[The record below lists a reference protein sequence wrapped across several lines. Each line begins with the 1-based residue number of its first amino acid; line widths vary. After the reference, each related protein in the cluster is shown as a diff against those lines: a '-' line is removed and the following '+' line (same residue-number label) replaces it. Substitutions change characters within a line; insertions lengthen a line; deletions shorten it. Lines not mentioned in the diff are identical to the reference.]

1 MSGVELVYSDFISS
15 IILEITQNS
24 SRPKNYRE
32 LFNLRHA
39 QARNVIE
46 RIFGVVKRRFR
57 LLVVA
62 PEYDLRTQAKMV
74 PAICV
79 LHNFIRIHDNDD
91 LPEVHQVP
99 GANHHQ
105 VPGANHGVVVTG
117 GVEGLG
123 GDISSAERNQASELR
138 DSIAKAMWD
147 SYQYIINAWR
157 V

>member
-1 MSGVELVYSDFISS
+1 M
-15 IILEITQNS
+15 
-24 SRPKNYRE
+24 
-32 LFNLRHA
+32 
-39 QARNVIE
+39 RNVIE

-79 LHNFIRIHDNDD
+79 LHNFIHIHDNDD
-91 LPEVHQVP
+91 LPEV
-99 GANHHQ
+99 HQ

-147 SYQYIINAWR
+147 SYQYISSRSLRR
-157 V
+157 VATNTASSLDFQTVFVLALSTFDLVLVPFAT